1 MAEPQLIR
9 TLAEFKE
16 KPVITYNLEDKIVE
30 YKGKKPE
37 NYINDR
43 YPVWGNLLNQYG
55 DNVTLKD
62 WKERTLATTNI
73 LDCINGNNVHLKGAS
88 IDSYSIDA
96 FRKGYWGKDLKLEDF
111 PFNNWIVMF
120 ALHTG
125 DDKLIFGERSGKN
138 PTWAFGGGHVEF
150 NNDDNNL
157 LNNAVYSEAN
167 EEIGKN
173 FPYKNPQLKS
183 IFAMEKGA
191 FKGIKV
197 FYELFT
203 DALSKDIIDGHR
215 LAYTNY
221 LNEKNNGKNEADARK
236 FLEEFSD
243 KTGHPSSAWE
253 HTQFIAID
261 NNPVALKNF
270 YDEKMKAGNLMSVAQ
285 GSLESYLRLLARN
298 D

>member
-9 TLAEFKE
+9 ILGEFNESPVVTYELEDKITEFKE
-16 KPVITYNLEDKIVE
+16 KADD
-30 YKGKKPE
+30 
-37 NYINDR
+37 NYINNKE
-43 YPVWGNLLNQYG
+43 PVWDNLLNQYG
-55 DNVTLKD
+55 DNVKLKN

-73 LDCINGNNVHLKGAS
+73 LHCIGEENNKIHLKGSS

-96 FRKGYWGKDLKLEDF
+96 FRNGYWGKDLLMENF
-111 PFNNWIVMF
+111 PFYNWIVMF
-120 ALHTG
+120 ALHAG

-138 PTWAFGGGHVEF
+138 PAWAFGGGHIKF
-150 NNDDNNL
+150 NAKDNNL

-173 FPYKNPQLKS
+173 LPYKNPKLRS
-183 IFAMEKGA
+183 IFAMEKGS

-203 DALSKDIIDGHR
+203 DALSKDIIEGHKI
-215 LAYTNY
+215 AYSHY
-221 LNEKNNGKNEADARK
+221 LNEKNNGKSEDDARK
-236 FLEEFSD
+236 SLEEFSD

-253 HTQFIAID
+253 HLQLIAVD
-261 NNPVALKNF
+261 NNQVALKNF

-285 GSLESYLRLLARN
+285 GSLESYLRSISK
-298 D
+298 